1 MVSQQQK
8 KLEEI
13 EDEIHSLDAGPLA
26 VHRREEGFQAVPGE
40 GNPRARVMLIGEA
53 PGAEEAKTGRPF
65 VGRAGRLLE
74 EKLESIG
81 LTREKVYI
89 TNILKD
95 RPPGNRD
102 PRVQEV
108 ERYAPYLDQQIAI
121 VQPEVFVTLGRFA
134 MNYLLDRYNL
144 PQSGRRIGELQGQ
157 EISLQE
163 DYGKATLIPLY
174 HPAATFYNPALEE
187 DLDQGFRVLSEKLVR
202 SRD

>member
-1 MVSQQQK
+1 MVNNREK
-8 KLEEI
+8 KLEQI
-13 EDEIHSLDAGPLA
+13 EERIRSLTAGPLA
-26 VHRREEGFQAVPGE
+26 AHRREQGFQAVAGE

-81 LTREKVYI
+81 LSREEVYI

-108 ERYAPYLDQQIAI
+108 ERYAPYLDQQIAV

-144 PQSGRRIGELQGQ
+144 PLSGRRIGELQGQ
-157 EISLQE
+157 EITVQE

-187 DLDQGFRVLSEKLVR
+187 DLDQGFRVLRGRLEK
-202 SRD
+202 SRK